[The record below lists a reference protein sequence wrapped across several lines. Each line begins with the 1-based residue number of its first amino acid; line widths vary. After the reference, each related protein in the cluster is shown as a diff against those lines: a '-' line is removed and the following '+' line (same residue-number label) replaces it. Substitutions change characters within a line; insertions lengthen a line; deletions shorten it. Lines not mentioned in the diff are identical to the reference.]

1 MKLFSTTLL
10 LLFVCAVFTQVQAQ
24 DIPEVAMTD
33 KVMSMGTK
41 NAFVVKYNDVDPK
54 IVDDQWSKIV
64 KEYKG
69 KVKKNKAKE
78 LFADDVKMKELSNN
92 TVDVYATITEN
103 EAEKVTVLT
112 VWYDLGGAF
121 LNKTDHPSQAV
132 AVENMLD
139 RTSMRVMAV
148 KTENIK
154 DNEEDTLKA
163 MNKDLSKLEKEKE
176 DGLKDIEDAK
186 KLIAETEKML
196 EENAEAQIEKKNEIG
211 EQEKTL
217 EAAKAE
223 RAKYPKL

>member
-10 LLFVCAVFTQVQAQ
+10 LLFVCALFTQVQAQ
-24 DIPEVAMTD
+24 EIPEVVMTE
-33 KVMSMGTK
+33 KTMSMGTK
-41 NAFVVKYNDVDPK
+41 SAFVVKYNDVDPK
-54 IVDDQWSKIV
+54 IVDNQWSKIV

-92 TVDVYATITEN
+92 TVDLYATIAEN
-103 EAEKVTVLT
+103 EAEKTTILT

-139 RTSMRVMAV
+139 RTSMRVMAE
-148 KTENIK
+148 KTENIV
-154 DNEEDTLKA
+154 DNEEDKLKDL
-163 MNKDLSKLEKEKE
+163 NKDLSKLEKEKE
-176 DGLKDIEDAK
+176 DGLKEIEEAK
-186 KLIAETEKML
+186 KLIEETEKML
-196 EENAEAQIEKKNEIG
+196 EENAEAQGGKKEEIS
-211 EQEKTL
+211 EQETTL